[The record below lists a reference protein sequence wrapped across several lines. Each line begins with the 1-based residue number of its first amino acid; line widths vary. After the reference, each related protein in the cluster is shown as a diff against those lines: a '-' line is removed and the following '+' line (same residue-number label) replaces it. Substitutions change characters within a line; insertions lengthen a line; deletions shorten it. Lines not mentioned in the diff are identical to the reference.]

1 MGLTKSIKE
10 SFSLLKKEKRTE
22 KKKRGILYFGLQ
34 IKTSYHVPT

>member
-22 KKKRGILYFGLQ
+22 KKKGILNFGLQ